1 MKGQQT
7 YPIMYFEADAM
18 KVSSGRMFGDIVVRK
33 FNRIDKVV
41 HSLVCG
47 ANILRKTAR
56 LHYKK
61 ALKLKKKRR
70 WSECH
75 QY

>member
-18 KVSSGRMFGDIVVRK
+18 KVSSGRMFGDIVVSQ

-41 HSLVCG
+41 H
-47 ANILRKTAR
+47 
-56 LHYKK
+56 
-61 ALKLKKKRR
+61 
-70 WSECH
+70 
-75 QY
+75 